1 MQEALAF
8 KTCAIP
14 QRPATITSS
23 VGSVV
28 DEDQSTNSANQETPS
43 ALHRDDKK
51 EDEFAVIQCGDEDM
65 TVAESSP
72 LKKAA
77 NALDPETLDRLHAAA
92 DLVLNNL
99 ISTMFDDELADAIAY
114 LYANHLPL
122 RDVFNHSRNGV
133 NRSESL
139 TQSTE
144 YFWKSIDRVR
154 RPDYIPTE
162 EDIMNLRCQSTGS
175 VVWPF

>member
-1 MQEALAF
+1 MRSFIYSQITEQMKVALTF
-8 KTCAIP
+8 RPCAIL
-14 QRPATITSS
+14 QSSAFIESS
-23 VGSVV
+23 VDSTANEQKEGFDPKYS
-28 DEDQSTNSANQETPS
+28 EDADTTMADAA
-43 ALHRDDKK
+43 ALK
-51 EDEFAVIQCGDEDM
+51 EP
-65 TVAESSP
+65 T
-72 LKKAA
+72 
-77 NALDPETLDRLHAAA
+77 NALDPETEQKLQTLDRLRAAA
-92 DLVLNNL
+92 DLVMNHYAGDPFN
-99 ISTMFDDELADAIAY
+99 DELADAVAY